1 MVNTD
6 HAQLDTCQVPVKV
19 PLGERRTRGFGA
31 GGQPHIGAEAAEEV
45 ADVIA
50 GICDQAPQVILV
62 AALGGG
68 TGTGAAP
75 VIARIARQHGCQTVA
90 VVTEPFSFEG
100 KQRVQRA
107 AMGLQALSGIDLL
120 MTVPLGT
127 SCVCGAIHLAA
138 GSLPCG
144 VNRGL
149 DDGGAPTD
157 APDQTGIEG
166 PGSGRCA
173 GDAGDCWQN
182 NVAGYHWR
190 FVRRGTAQMERL
202 GNT

>member
-1 MVNTD
+1 MRAGLPDAEFVVVNTD

-107 AMGLQALSGIDLL
+107 AMGLQALRYRSAYDGAAWDLL
-120 MTVPLGT
+120 PVLGRSISLRAAFHAASIVVSTTVEL
-127 SCVCGAIHLAA
+127 
-138 GSLPCG
+138 LPM
-144 VNRGL
+144 L
-149 DDGGAPTD
+149 LT
-157 APDQTGIEG
+157 
-166 PGSGRCA
+166 
-173 GDAGDCWQN
+173 
-182 NVAGYHWR
+182 
-190 FVRRGTAQMERL
+190 RRGSKGREVVDVRATLAIAGRTTWQGIIGAL
-202 GNT
+202 